1 MGPREEYNLGT
12 IDDSFEGVNKDD
24 PFFGLVRKI
33 LQACVNKEN
42 IPLEKILVDNGLY
55 KGIWVLLHN
64 YPIITIFGIKKYPL
78 LEEAEDS
85 KEENNDII
93 RLNKE
98 VEELKVKVENIS
110 EKANSI
116 DELKSILVNVLDK
129 LKDLSSSSMAIF
141 SEIDYVETSI
151 YAAGYVAPFLTYK
164 KLLSQYLKL
173 TEINYKPQ
181 NAGEVRILHSMK
193 RESII
198 RFNRVGIPLMALT
211 YLAIWNSSNFK
222 NIFKGFHL
230 DGAFTP
236 VEGTDHI
243 LESEITNK
251 SNLPFLGGAA
261 LKLKNKIVL
270 IPLIIL
276 LIRYIVIP
284 VFSSQFPTFY
294 TYISIN
300 IFNIC
305 IVFMLLWILFICL
318 YYIFEL
324 FIYNLYLK
332 NNNLILPN
340 WIQFILK
347 YWSPDLKK
355 NSKSSLKD
363 YYKQIY
369 LRSLIFH
376 LIILLIIFLVMI
388 YFVIL

>member
-1 MGPREEYNLGT
+1 MILKKYIYYNGSCFSNLNNRMFHSSVILNSDNNNINNSELNNNNDSDSDYIEFNNRLDKLKNLKPGESSGVGDVGDKFVGPRVEYNFGT

-151 YAAGYVAPFLTYK
+151 YAAGYVAPILTYK

-243 LESEITNK
+243 LESEITN
-251 SNLPFLGGAA
+251 N
-261 LKLKNKIVL
+261 
-270 IPLIIL
+270 
-276 LIRYIVIP
+276 
-284 VFSSQFPTFY
+284 
-294 TYISIN
+294 
-300 IFNIC
+300 
-305 IVFMLLWILFICL
+305 
-318 YYIFEL
+318 
-324 FIYNLYLK
+324 
-332 NNNLILPN
+332 N
-340 WIQFILK
+340 WI
-347 YWSPDLKK
+347 
-355 NSKSSLKD
+355 
-363 YYKQIY
+363 
-369 LRSLIFH
+369 
-376 LIILLIIFLVMI
+376 
-388 YFVIL
+388 